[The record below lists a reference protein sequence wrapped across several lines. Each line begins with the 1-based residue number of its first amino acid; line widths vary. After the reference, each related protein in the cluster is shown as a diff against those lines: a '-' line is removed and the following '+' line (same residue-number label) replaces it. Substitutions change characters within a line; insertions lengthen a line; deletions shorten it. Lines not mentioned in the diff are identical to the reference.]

1 MILGQESFNQDDG
14 GFRNDGISFL
24 GQVEMSFSD
33 WCKIPDHPHQ
43 RDTAKHAQRSKHL
56 RSFSEVQRKM
66 SLAQLPNGVTFKVDG
81 HTRTY
86 MWQKGLTTGLPSN
99 PSTLMLKMDQWRV
112 ADEPALAKLYD
123 TFDNRNAVDTVADE
137 VFSAAKAA
145 GIEFKSK
152 LLRSGRYASAIKR
165 IYFWLTPDRPQE
177 DYTLRDAS
185 VYFSKELKLLDS
197 INPSAVDFTSGFTS
211 GALFTLALDGTEALE
226 FWSRYQEGTGTKI
239 GNSCDAV
246 QALIHLRDY
255 TRGTRA
261 TGSSQAE
268 EEFRQCVAGYLAH
281 KVDRQYR
288 GKKAKPRPVSNEVI
302 YELQAEILRKRH
314 SRGRR

>member
-1 MILGQESFNQDDG
+1 MMLGQKSFNQEDG
-14 GFRNDGISFL
+14 AFRSDGISFL
-24 GQVEMSFSD
+24 GQVEMPFNE

-56 RSFSEVQRKM
+56 QSFSEIQRKM
-66 SLAQLPNGVTFKVDG
+66 TLARLPNGAIFKVDG
-81 HTRTY
+81 HTRAY
-86 MWQKGLTTGLPSN
+86 MWQRGLTIGLPN
-99 PSTLMLKMDQWRV
+99 PTTLMLKVDQWGV
-112 ADEPALAKLYD
+112 ADEQALAKAYD

-165 IYFWLTPDRPQE
+165 VYILLTPDRPQE

-185 VYFSKELKLLDS
+185 TFFSKELKLLDS
-197 INPSAVDFTSGFTS
+197 INPTAVDFTSGFTS
-211 GALFTLALDGTEALE
+211 GALFTLALDGTEAVD

-239 GNSCDAV
+239 GNQCDAI

-255 TRGTRA
+255 VRGNNM
-261 TGSSQAE
+261 TGSTQAD
-268 EEFRQCVAGYLAH
+268 EEFRQCIAGYLAH